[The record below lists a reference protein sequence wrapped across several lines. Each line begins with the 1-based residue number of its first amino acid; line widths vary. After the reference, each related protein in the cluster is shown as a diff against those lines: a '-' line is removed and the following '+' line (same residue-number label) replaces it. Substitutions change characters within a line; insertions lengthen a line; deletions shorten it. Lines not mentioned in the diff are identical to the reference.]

1 MEKDYIAILIDHLNE
16 QRLSYANSEYLIHQ
30 KREQLAFKTLAA
42 ALAFLPDM
50 PDTPV
55 FCISSP
61 SMAQA
66 CAELAEASA
75 ADAPAAYPLPE
86 GMRALCVN
94 AAALASLCG
103 RSQAERLARALR
115 TDQLERLIILLL
127 PA

>member
-1 MEKDYIAILIDHLNE
+1 MGEASFVPDD
-16 QRLSYANSEYLIHQ
+16 
-30 KREQLAFKTLAA
+30 RELPDWRKTLAA

-75 ADAPAAYPLPE
+75 AEAPAAYPLPE
-86 GMRALCVN
+86 GTRALCVN